1 MVRPVGIHRSE
12 NRIAKSNLS
21 TLWATFELSLLSFC
35 VERAS
40 ASVLFGAEIGG
51 SPHSARSEILNSL
64 IILLELGHDSI
75 QAATCNPLVPIYPK
89 ELAFLQVIPSRE
101 GVRVVHLA
109 EFRIVPLRSEI

>member
-1 MVRPVGIHRSE
+1 MVHGSNHIFGRGLTEHLNSIIFRTDAPLSE
-12 NRIAKSNLS
+12 
-21 TLWATFELSLLSFC
+21 
-35 VERAS
+35 VQ
-40 ASVLFGAEIGG
+40 
-51 SPHSARSEILNSL
+51 ILNSL

-109 EFRIVPLRSEI
+109 EFRIVPVSSEI